1 MLRTL
6 MKCSFISPTIL
17 ILRQEKMH
25 SFQRNMKLKLKLIY
39 QRTIQQMILHSLYQ
53 YGLLLKKST
62 KIYTE
67 TQVINYLV
75 QGIFQKCSL
84 KPLFLRFHIFTLL
97 FIYFRTENK
106 KINNPT
112 KGSLRRRHENC
123 QSNKFLGLTCCQKL
137 LSSGTYL
144 GT

>member
-1 MLRTL
+1 MDLHKMLRTL

-75 QGIFQKCSL
+75 QGIFQKCSYKTSL
-84 KPLFLRFHIFTLL
+84 STFSHLHTIIYLFQIGLRFHILL
-97 FIYFRTENK
+97 LHIASCYLAFHF
-106 KINNPT
+106 
-112 KGSLRRRHENC
+112 
-123 QSNKFLGLTCCQKL
+123 
-137 LSSGTYL
+137 SSWSC
-144 GT
+144 